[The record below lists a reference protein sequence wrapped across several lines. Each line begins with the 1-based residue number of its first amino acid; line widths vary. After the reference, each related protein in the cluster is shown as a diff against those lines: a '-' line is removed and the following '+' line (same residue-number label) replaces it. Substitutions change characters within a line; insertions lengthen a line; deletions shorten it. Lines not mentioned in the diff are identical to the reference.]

1 MKLQPI
7 LNIEDSREVAS
18 TIIDHQAS
26 TLFPTMD
33 VDQLATGEQSFSVS
47 WTRSDGSCE
56 EIDSCS
62 GPDWKQCAV
71 AALASALWKSHECW
85 NRTVAEAA

>member
-7 LNIEDSREVAS
+7 LNIEDSREVAANL
-18 TIIDHQAS
+18 IGQQARS
-26 TLFPTMD
+26 LFSTMD
-33 VDQLATGEQSFSVS
+33 FDQLANGEQSFSVS

-62 GPDWKQCAV
+62 GPDWRQCAV

-85 NRTVAEAA
+85 NSTVAEVA